1 MEILICPPALR
12 NPQSLSKLSLSYLTK
27 RGCNHQ
33 QHHQQHSVSFQM
45 PYGSTLIREAL
56 ISNRGIASPNKLSYF
71 KRLAARFFS
80 QKVDYKSNQV
90 PILVTATAMQASE
103 FCLVILSPKYYSW
116 LPQVGAQQLCTSQM
130 FLLESMDIH

>member
-1 MEILICPPALR
+1 
-12 NPQSLSKLSLSYLTK
+12 
-27 RGCNHQ
+27 
-33 QHHQQHSVSFQM
+33 M

-90 PILVTATAMQASE
+90 PILVTATAM
-103 FCLVILSPKYYSW
+103 
-116 LPQVGAQQLCTSQM
+116 
-130 FLLESMDIH
+130 